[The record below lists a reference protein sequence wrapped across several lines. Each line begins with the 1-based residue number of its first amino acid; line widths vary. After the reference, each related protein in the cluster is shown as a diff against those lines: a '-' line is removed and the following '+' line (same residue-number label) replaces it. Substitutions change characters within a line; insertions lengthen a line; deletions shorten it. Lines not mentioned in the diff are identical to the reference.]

1 MLSVALTKYFFDNFF
16 IFLYMIRASFVS
28 PKIFSENFVAIRK
41 IKPVLML
48 DKPIYVGFSI
58 LNSSK
63 LLLYELH

>member
-1 MLSVALTKYFFDNFF
+1 
-16 IFLYMIRASFVS
+16 MIRASFVS

-48 DKPIYVGFSI
+48 DRPIYVGFSI

-63 LLLYELH
+63 LLIYELH